1 MTNSQT
7 QSPITQSPTTQK
19 TDSTILE
26 SDFDN
31 SITSNHS
38 QNSANLSTNLANNS
52 TSFKLLTDI
61 LGWEDHHCDMD
72 FKVTGTRDG
81 ITAIQLDNKVAGLT
95 SEILKE
101 ALFASKKARIHI
113 LDIMSKTISKPNTKI
128 SQYAPSVI
136 RIQVPIDKIRDVIG
150 SGGSIINGMEMEF
163 GVEIDLN
170 NDTGETFI
178 YGKDENQVFMA
189 RDKIL
194 TLIKE
199 WQVGEIVEGTIFRIE
214 SFGAFVDFEGKEGMI
229 HISNLSKKRLDKVED
244 AVHMG
249 QKVQCSINQI
259 NDKGQINLSLIKV
272 LE

>member
-1 MTNSQT
+1 MQTNTLQNQEQDENLEIFNDNNLAQDSILTTDNSKNNSQ
-7 QSPITQSPTTQK
+7 
-19 TDSTILE
+19 E
-26 SDFDN
+26 N
-31 SITSNHS
+31 S
-38 QNSANLSTNLANNS
+38 QNSS

-95 SEILKE
+95 STILKE

-113 LDIMSKTISKPNTKI
+113 LDVMKTAISEPNKQI
-128 SQYAPSVI
+128 SEHAPRVI
-136 RIQVPIDKIRDVIG
+136 RLLVPIDKIRDVIG
-150 SGGSIINGMEMEF
+150 SGGSIINGMETEF

-178 YGKDENQVFMA
+178 YGKDENQVFLA

-194 TLIKE
+194 NLIKE
-199 WQVGEIVEGTIFRIE
+199 WQVGEIVEGNIFRIE
-214 SFGAFVDFEGKEGMI
+214 SFGAFVNFEGKEGMI

-244 AVHMG
+244 AVQMG
-249 QKVQCSINQI
+249 QKVQCSIMLI
-259 NDKGQINLSLIKV
+259 NEKGQINLSLIKV